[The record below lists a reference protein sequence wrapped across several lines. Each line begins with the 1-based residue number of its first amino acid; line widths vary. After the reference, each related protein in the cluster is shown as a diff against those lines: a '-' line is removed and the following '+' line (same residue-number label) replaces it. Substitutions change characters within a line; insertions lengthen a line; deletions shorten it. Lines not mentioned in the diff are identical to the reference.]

1 MSISQD
7 NDMSTY
13 VYVKRNTKHPYTYSD
28 VDAPYMQF
36 KRVRMSVA
44 YNMFNS
50 KVGWERAK
58 KGDYERWRKSM
69 HKHKRGS
76 L

>member
-50 KVGWERAK
+50 KVGWDRAK
-58 KGDYERWRKSM
+58 KGDYEHWRQLMQQTK
-69 HKHKRGS
+69 KP
-76 L
+76 

>member
-1 MSISQD
+1 
-7 NDMSTY
+7 MSTY

-36 KRVRMSVA
+36 KRVRMSIA

-50 KVGWERAK
+50 KVCWERAK
-58 KGDYERWRKSM
+58 KGDYEHLVQTFDTHFGDFVILER
-69 HKHKRGS
+69 
-76 L
+76 